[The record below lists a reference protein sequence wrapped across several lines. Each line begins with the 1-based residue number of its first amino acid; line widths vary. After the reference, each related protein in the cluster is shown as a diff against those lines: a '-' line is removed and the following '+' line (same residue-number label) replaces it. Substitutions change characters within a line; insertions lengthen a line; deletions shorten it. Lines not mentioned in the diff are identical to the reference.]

1 MGGGFGP
8 LGVGPYKDLVRSG
21 SDLIMWVR
29 CIRKPIARPRRST
42 SLRIYALSIA
52 LLLAL
57 TPGCMTLSGDS
68 DARLVRAKNKVAP
81 ALVHIR
87 PVKEVFRGGRRQ
99 EISVLG
105 SGFIISKDGYVITNE
120 HVAGQSK
127 LVRVVLFDKE
137 EVDAEV
143 VGTDKFTDI
152 AVLKLQTQRT
162 DLPVVAMALDQKLE
176 AGQTVLALGSPHGLS
191 RSVSKGIVSVTDRF
205 LQDSGTMVSPYNTW
219 IQTDAAI
226 NPGNS
231 GGPLVNLSGKVV
243 GVNARR
249 LGGADNVGFAI
260 PVDIA
265 EEVWSEIIE
274 HGRVERSWIGLT
286 LQEMVSVTDDAGR
299 EGVVIGDVDPLSPAF
314 EAGVRPGDV
323 MLSIDGG
330 VTNARFEEDLPAV
343 RKRLAD
349 FPVGEELTLDLLR
362 AAQGVSIQV
371 VTEAKGDIKG
381 REVELG
387 AWGFTVSELT
397 PAIVRRAQ
405 LPSRQGVYVSG
416 TRVGGIASIAG
427 LRQGD
432 IILGVD
438 GEEITELSGFQ
449 DVYGERLDSKRPM
462 VLLDVKRGA
471 VTLYVLVKQGAATPA
486 GTGD

>member
-1 MGGGFGP
+1 MT
-8 LGVGPYKDLVRSG
+8 VG
-21 SDLIMWVR
+21 
-29 CIRKPIARPRRST
+29 
-42 SLRIYALSIA
+42 
-52 LLLAL
+52 
-57 TPGCMTLSGDS
+57 GDS

-99 EISVLG
+99 EIAVLG

-120 HVAGQSK
+120 HVAGESN

-152 AVLKLQTQRT
+152 AVLKLKTDRN
-162 DLPVVAMALDQKLE
+162 DLPTVDLELDKPLE

-191 RSVSKGIVSVTDRF
+191 RSVSKGIVSVTDRY
-205 LQDSGTMVSPYNTW
+205 LADSGTMVSPYNTW

-260 PVDIA
+260 PIGIA
-265 EEVWSEIIE
+265 QEVWTEIIE
-274 HGRVERSWIGLT
+274 TGQVERSWIGVT
-286 LQEMVSVTDDAGR
+286 LQEMVSVTDDASR
-299 EGVVIGDVDPLSPAF
+299 QGVVIGDVDPLSPAY

-323 MLSIDGG
+323 MLSIDGIA
-330 VTNARFEEDLPAV
+330 TNARFEEDLPPV

-349 FPVGEELTLDLLR
+349 FPVGESLTLDLQR
-362 AAQGVSIQV
+362 PTGQVSIEV
-371 VTEAKGDIKG
+371 VTEAKGAIKG
-381 REVELG
+381 QEIELG
-387 AWGFTVSELT
+387 AWGFTVAELT

-405 LPSRQGVYVSG
+405 LPSRRGVFVSG
-416 TRVGGIASIAG
+416 TRVGGIAATAG

-438 GEEITELSGFQ
+438 GEDVQGLSDFQ
-449 DVYGERLDSKRPM
+449 EVYRTLVESKKPM

-471 VTLYVLVKQGAATPA
+471 VTLFVLVKQSAAAAAGA
-486 GTGD
+486 GD

>member
-1 MGGGFGP
+1 MKS
-8 LGVGPYKDLVRSG
+8 YLV
-21 SDLIMWVR
+21 
-29 CIRKPIARPRRST
+29 C
-42 SLRIYALSIA
+42 
-52 LLLAL
+52 LAITL
-57 TPGCMTLSGDS
+57 AFMPGCMSVGGDS

-99 EISVLG
+99 EIAVLG
-105 SGFIISKDGYVITNE
+105 SGFIISKEGYVITNE
-120 HVAGQSK
+120 HVAGESK

-162 DLPVVAMALDQKLE
+162 NLPVVDLALDKTLE

-191 RSVSKGIVSVTDRF
+191 RSVSKGIVSVTDRY

-260 PVDIA
+260 PIGIA
-265 EEVWSEIIE
+265 EEVWSDIIE
-274 HGRVERSWIGLT
+274 HGRVERSWIGVT
-286 LQEMVSVTDDAGR
+286 LQEMVSVTDDAAR
-299 EGVVIGDVDPLSPAF
+299 QGVVIGDVDPLSPAY

-323 MLSIDGG
+323 MLSIDGS

-349 FPVGEELTLDLLR
+349 FPVGEEVTLDLMR
-362 AAQGVSIQV
+362 ASGEVSIQV

-405 LPSRQGVYVSG
+405 LPSRRGVYVSG

-427 LRQGD
+427 LSQRD
-432 IILGVD
+432 IILAVD
-438 GEEITELSGFQ
+438 GEEIAGLSEFQ
-449 DVYGERLDSKRPM
+449 DVYRERLDSKKPM

-471 VTLYVLVKQGAATPA
+471 VTLYILVKQGAAVPA
-486 GTGD
+486 QTGD

>member
-1 MGGGFGP
+1 M
-8 LGVGPYKDLVRSG
+8 K
-21 SDLIMWVR
+21 
-29 CIRKPIARPRRST
+29 
-42 SLRIYALSIA
+42 IYVLSIA
-52 LLLAL
+52 LILAL
-57 TPGCMTLSGDS
+57 TPGCMTMAGDS
-68 DARLVRAKNKVAP
+68 DARLVQAKNKVAP

-87 PVKEVFRGGRRQ
+87 PVKEVFRGGQRQ
-99 EISVLG
+99 EIAVLG

-162 DLPVVAMALDQKLE
+162 DLPVVQLALDKKLE
-176 AGQTVLALGSPHGLS
+176 AGMTVLALGSPHGLS
-191 RSVSKGIVSVTDRF
+191 RSVSKGIVSVTDRY
-205 LQDSGTMVSPYNTW
+205 LQDSGNMVSPYNTW

-231 GGPLVNLSGKVV
+231 GGPLVNLNGKVV

-260 PVDIA
+260 PIGIA
-265 EEVWSEIIE
+265 EEVWTDIID
-274 HGRVERSWIGLT
+274 HGRVERSWIGVT
-286 LQEMVSVTDDAGR
+286 LQEMVSVTDDASR
-299 EGVVIGDVDPLSPAF
+299 QGVVIGDVDPLSPAF
-314 EAGVRPGDV
+314 EAGIRPGDV
-323 MLSIDGG
+323 MLSIDGS
-330 VTNARFEEDLPAV
+330 VTNARFEEDLPEV

-349 FPVGEELTLDLLR
+349 FPVGETLSLSMMRASQDL
-362 AAQGVSIQV
+362 SIEV
-371 VTEAKGDIKG
+371 VTEAKGDITG

-405 LPSRQGVYVSG
+405 LPSRQGVFVSG
-416 TRVGGIASIAG
+416 TRVGGIAAIAG

-432 IILGVD
+432 IILRVD
-438 GEEITELSGFQ
+438 GEEISELAGFQ
-449 DVYGERLDSKRPM
+449 DVYRERLDSKQPM

-471 VTLYVLVKQGAATPA
+471 VTLYVLVKQGATAPVGA
-486 GTGD
+486 GE

>member
-1 MGGGFGP
+1 M
-8 LGVGPYKDLVRSG
+8 K
-21 SDLIMWVR
+21 
-29 CIRKPIARPRRST
+29 
-42 SLRIYALSIA
+42 IYALSIA

-57 TPGCMTLSGDS
+57 LPGCMTMAGDS

-99 EISVLG
+99 EVSVLG
-105 SGFIISKDGYVITNE
+105 SGFIISRDGYVVTNE
-120 HVAGQSK
+120 HVAGESK

-152 AVLKLQTQRT
+152 AVLKLKTQRT
-162 DLPVVAMALDQKLE
+162 DLPVVDFELDRKLE

-191 RSVSKGIVSVTDRF
+191 RSVSKGIVSVTDRY

-231 GGPLVNLSGKVV
+231 GGPLVNLRGKVV

-260 PVDIA
+260 PVGIA
-265 EEVWSEIIE
+265 EEVWSDIIE
-274 HGRVERSWIGLT
+274 HGRVERSWIGVT
-286 LQEMVSVTDDAGR
+286 LQEMVSVTDDADR

-323 MLSIDGG
+323 MLSIDGS
-330 VTNARFEEDLPAV
+330 VTNARFEEDLPSV

-349 FPVGEELTLDLLR
+349 FPVGEELTLGLMR
-362 AAQGVSIQV
+362 ASQTVSIEV

-387 AWGFTVSELT
+387 GWGFTVTELT

-405 LPSRQGVYVSG
+405 LPNRQGVFVSG
-416 TRVGGIASIAG
+416 TRVGGLAAVAG

-432 IILGVD
+432 IILRVD
-438 GEEITELSGFQ
+438 GEKVDTLSAFQ
-449 DVYGERLDSKRPM
+449 EVYRDRIESKKPM

-471 VTLYVLVKQGAATPA
+471 VTLYVLVKQGAAAPA
-486 GTGD
+486 RSGD

>member
-1 MGGGFGP
+1 M
-8 LGVGPYKDLVRSG
+8 K
-21 SDLIMWVR
+21 
-29 CIRKPIARPRRST
+29 
-42 SLRIYALSIA
+42 IYVLSIA
-52 LLLAL
+52 LILAL
-57 TPGCMTLSGDS
+57 TPGCMTMAGDS
-68 DARLVRAKNKVAP
+68 DARLVQAKNKVAP

-87 PVKEVFRGGRRQ
+87 PVKEVFRGGQRQ
-99 EISVLG
+99 EIAVLG

-162 DLPVVAMALDQKLE
+162 DLPVVQLELDKKLE
-176 AGQTVLALGSPHGLS
+176 AGMTVLALGSPHGLS
-191 RSVSKGIVSVTDRF
+191 RSVSKGIVSVTDRY
-205 LQDSGTMVSPYNTW
+205 LQDSGNMVSPYNTW

-260 PVDIA
+260 PIGIA
-265 EEVWSEIIE
+265 EEVWSDIID
-274 HGRVERSWIGLT
+274 HGRVERSWIGVT
-286 LQEMVSVTDDAGR
+286 LQEMVSVTDDASR
-299 EGVVIGDVDPLSPAF
+299 QGVVIGDVDPLSPAF
-314 EAGVRPGDV
+314 EAGIRPGDV
-323 MLSIDGG
+323 MLSIDGS

-349 FPVGEELTLDLLR
+349 FPVGKTLSLNVMRASQEL
-362 AAQGVSIQV
+362 SIEV
-371 VTEAKGDIKG
+371 VTEAKGDITG

-405 LPSRQGVYVSG
+405 LPSRQGVFVSG
-416 TRVGGIASIAG
+416 TRVGGIAAIAG

-432 IILGVD
+432 IILRVD
-438 GEEITELSGFQ
+438 GEAISELAGFQ
-449 DVYGERLDSKRPM
+449 DVYRERLESKQPM

-471 VTLYVLVKQGAATPA
+471 VTLYVLVKQGAAAPA
-486 GTGD
+486 GAGE

>member
-1 MGGGFGP
+1 M
-8 LGVGPYKDLVRSG
+8 K
-21 SDLIMWVR
+21 
-29 CIRKPIARPRRST
+29 T
-42 SLRIYALSIA
+42 YALSLA
-52 LLLAL
+52 LLLAIM
-57 TPGCMTLSGDS
+57 PGCMTVAGDS

-87 PVKEVFRGGRRQ
+87 PVKEVFRGGQRQ
-99 EISVLG
+99 EVAVLG
-105 SGFIISKDGYVITNE
+105 SGFIISPDGYVVTNE

-127 LVRVVLFDKE
+127 LVRVVLYDKE

-152 AVLKLQTQRT
+152 AVLKLQTERT
-162 DLPVVAMALDQKLE
+162 DLPYVKLELDKKLE

-191 RSVSKGIVSVTDRF
+191 RSVSKGIVSVTDRY
-205 LQDSGTMVSPYNTW
+205 LQDSGVMVSPYNTW

-231 GGPLVNLSGKVV
+231 GGPLVDLNGKVV

-260 PVDIA
+260 PVGIA
-265 EEVWSEIIE
+265 EEVWSEIIA
-274 HGRVERSWIGLT
+274 HGRVKRSWIGVT
-286 LQEMVSVTDDAGR
+286 LQEMISVTDDAGR
-299 EGVVIGDVDPLSPAF
+299 AGVVIGDVDPLSPAF
-314 EAGVRPGDV
+314 EAGIRPGDV
-323 MLSIDGG
+323 MLSIDGNA
-330 VTNARFEEDLPAV
+330 TNARFEEDLPAV

-349 FPVGEELTLDLLR
+349 FPVGEKLTIDLMRASEEL
-362 AAQGVSIQV
+362 SIDV
-371 VTEAKGDIKG
+371 VTEAKGDITG

-405 LPSRQGVYVSG
+405 LPNRQGVFVSG
-416 TRVGGIASIAG
+416 TRVGGIAAIAG
-427 LRQGD
+427 LRGGD
-432 IILGVD
+432 IILRVD
-438 GEEITELSGFQ
+438 GDLIEGLSDFQ
-449 DVYGERLDSKRPM
+449 DVYRARLDAKKPM

-471 VTLYVLVKQGAATPA
+471 VTLYVLVKQGAAAPA
-486 GTGD
+486 RAGD

>member
-1 MGGGFGP
+1 MKIHAP
-8 LGVGPYKDLVRSG
+8 L
-21 SDLIMWVR
+21 
-29 CIRKPIARPRRST
+29 
-42 SLRIYALSIA
+42 IA

-57 TPGCMTLSGDS
+57 TPGCMTTIGDS

-162 DLPVVAMALDQKLE
+162 DLPVVDMELGRKLE

-191 RSVSKGIVSVTDRF
+191 RSVSKGIVSVTDRY

-231 GGPLVNLSGKVV
+231 GGPLVNLNGKVV

-260 PVDIA
+260 PVGIA
-265 EEVWSEIIE
+265 QEVWTDIIE
-274 HGRVERSWIGLT
+274 HGRVERSWIGVT
-286 LQEMVSVTDDAGR
+286 LQEMISVTDDAAR

-349 FPVGEELTLDLLR
+349 FPVGEELTLDLMR
-362 AAQGVSIQV
+362 ATQDVTIEV
-371 VTEAKGDIKG
+371 VTEAKGDIQG

-405 LPSRQGVYVSG
+405 LPSRRGAYVSG

-427 LRQGD
+427 LSRGD
-432 IILGVD
+432 IILRVD
-438 GEEITELSGFQ
+438 GEDISDLEDFQ
-449 DVYGERLDSKRPM
+449 NVYRERLDSKQAM

-471 VTLYVLVKQGAATPA
+471 VTIYVLVKQGAAETASA
-486 GTGD
+486 GD